1 VSAWVFV
8 CRKDT
13 HGVVVLV
20 DIDVRVLDGLFG
32 VGHGEREGEGR
43 RRPKTSRADSAE
55 VAEMRAQGKGAHVI

>member
-1 VSAWVFV
+1 MSAWGFV
-8 CRKDT
+8 SRRDT

-20 DIDVRVLDGLFG
+20 DIDVRVLDGLFS
-32 VGHGEREGEGR
+32 VGHGEREGECP